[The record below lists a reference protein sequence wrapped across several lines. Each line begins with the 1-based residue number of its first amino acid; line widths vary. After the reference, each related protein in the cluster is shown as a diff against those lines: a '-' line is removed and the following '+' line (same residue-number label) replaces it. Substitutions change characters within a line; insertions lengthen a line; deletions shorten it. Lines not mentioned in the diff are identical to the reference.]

1 MFLVF
6 FFFLVYNY
14 LVVVYNLQNDDGGG
28 KWFGVVGFWGR
39 VGMWVAYAVFFL
51 EILSIFG
58 NIPHFL
64 HKNLWIM
71 YITP

>member
-1 MFLVF
+1 MF